1 MKVLHK
7 FLLLI
12 LFFLIGT
19 AVKLYPAEMPG
30 KLTISGAI
38 KDKKNG
44 ESLIGATV
52 FVKELKTGT
61 TSNLYG
67 FYSIS
72 LQEGKYTIAYSYMGY
87 FTVEQT
93 ITLTSNKTVN
103 IDLEPKLE
111 VLNEVV
117 VTGQRKTEN
126 VSANEMSVVKMD
138 IKTIR
143 KIPSLMGEV
152 DVIKAIQLLPGVQAT
167 SEGSSG
173 FSVRGGSPDQNLIL
187 LDEATVYNAS
197 HLMGFFSVFNN
208 DAIKD
213 VKLYKG
219 DIPPSAGGRLSSL
232 LDVRMKDGNSKKR
245 TGTGGIGTISSR
257 LTLEG
262 PLAKGKMSYVVSG
275 RRTYADLFLR
285 LSNKK
290 ELRDNTLYFY
300 DLNTKV
306 NYQIDENNR
315 IFVSGY
321 FGRDVFKNSDFQ
333 MAWGNT
339 TTTLRWNHLF
349 SKQLFSNFTLIRSK
363 FDYSLGIPEGQ
374 AESFNWTS
382 NLEDY
387 SANADFGFYPNTT
400 NTVKFGISSTYHKFV
415 PGTAKGLGDNSFF
428 TEYSVPN
435 NNVLEHAVYASNEQQ
450 IGAIITV
457 KYGLRYSLFQNIG
470 SGILYNFDKEFNSID
485 STVYSKGVIFNT
497 FSGIEPR
504 IGVTYSINEYSSVKA
519 NYSRTKQYIHLASNS
534 TSGTPLD
541 IWFPSSPNVKPQLAD
556 QFALGYFRNF
566 NNNTIETSVEGYF
579 KKNHNAIDFKDHAE
593 LLLNKK
599 LEGELRFGTAESYG
613 VEFFFKYQK
622 DKLNGWVSYTLSKS
636 TRKIEDINEGKRYP
650 SSYDK
655 PHNISV
661 VLNYEYTKRI
671 SAGMNWVFAS
681 GSPVTFPTGRAIIGN
696 KIVPVYSDRNAYRMP
711 AYHRMDVSVTIKDKE
726 RSDRKWN
733 GEWNFSVYNA
743 YGRKNAWVINFVE
756 DQDNPN
762 TIYAEKTYLF
772 SIVPSI
778 TYNFNF

>member
-87 FTVEQT
+87 ITVEQT